1 MKYRSQSGL
10 ANRIKR
16 DLRRS
21 PPDSWPET
29 EGIASHLSMSPS
41 TLRRRLAD
49 EGMTYQALR
58 DAIRREMAV
67 SWLGEV
73 GLSFDEVSSRVGF
86 ADTSSFYKAFRK
98 WTGVSPGA
106 YRSLILDPYGS

>member
-1 MKYRSQSGL
+1 
-10 ANRIKR
+10 
-16 DLRRS
+16 
-21 PPDSWPET
+21 
-29 EGIASHLSMSPS
+29 MSPS